1 MWLSQPQNMLSVSV
15 LRGGCIWGFLAAEI
29 QGNLQRVGVGLG
41 VQKGF
46 GSGAGWES
54 GEGFGSGSGR
64 EGFGMGVRGG
74 DINGGRRRVRSQEAW
89 GVGSG
94 RGRGRDEGWAGR
106 SRGACTLHGDTRFGP
121 QQLV

>member
-1 MWLSQPQNMLSVSV
+1 MLSVSV
-15 LRGGCIWGFLAAEI
+15 LRGGLIWGFLAAEI

-64 EGFGMGVRGG
+64 EGFGYGSEGRGCKWG
-74 DINGGRRRVRSQEAW
+74 KAQGQKPG

-94 RGRGRDEGWAGR
+94 KWEGAGA
-106 SRGACTLHGDTRFGP
+106 G
-121 QQLV
+121 